1 MDDFDRSTYCDI
13 TQEQLFQLM
22 QTDLNFTTAEIKAN
36 REYNGR
42 FFLSEDVVFGAVYG
56 FEAGAT
62 FCTTTGELIEP
73 KVTREIKELKKAAN
87 KVLDEALDTFKNWQS
102 DPDQRDAIQ
111 SLLVDIYLRSRNIER
126 DLGDTPPN
134 GI

>member
-1 MDDFDRSTYCDI
+1 MNDFDRSTYGSI
-13 TQEQLFQLM
+13 TQEEFFELM
-22 QTDLNFTTAEIKAN
+22 QTHLNFTPAEIRAN
-36 REYNGR
+36 WQYNGK

-56 FEAGAT
+56 FEAGTT

-73 KVTREIKELKKAAN
+73 EVTREIKELKKTVD

-111 SLLVDIYLRSRNIER
+111 SLLEHMFLRSYKIER
-126 DLGDTPPN
+126 DLGDALAP
-134 GI
+134 